1 MAFDA
6 VAVRCLVKD
15 LKDKLINSRI
25 DKIHQPEKD
34 EITINLRTMTDN
46 FKLVLSASPAH
57 PRVHFTNVSK
67 KNPISAPMFCMLLRK
82 HIGSGKITDIEQ
94 IGFERIIK
102 FSIESYD
109 ELGDLTTK
117 YLIVEIMGRHS
128 NIILTN
134 QDMRILDCIKHID
147 FTVSSVRQLLP
158 GLDYVSPP
166 VQDKTDL
173 TEISETANIDFS
185 SPIQTADKA
194 ILSAIAGISPLTSRE
209 IVYRA
214 FGRTDVKCSELTD
227 NGRNKLLY
235 ETVKLA
241 KDVQQNNFSPCMII
255 NSASGKLM
263 EFSATPITQYES
275 LAEIKEFDDISV
287 LLDTF
292 YRTRDMHE
300 RMRQKSADLVK
311 LLNNNIE
318 RVSKKLGILNK
329 TLADSENKDKYKK
342 VYIMLGLNEINWPNY
357 MKNGQSSVEVIDYY
371 KEDSPTVKIP
381 LSPQLSPSQNAQK
394 YYKRYNKAK
403 NAEIE
408 AAKQIENAKNDLEY
422 LESTLAAIET
432 SDTESDLNAIRAELI
447 AEGYLNRKFNP
458 KKQKQNASKPMHF
471 VSSDGFD
478 IYVGKN
484 NTQNDYL
491 TLKFANSSDLWFHT
505 KNIHGSHTIIK
516 LGLDKD
522 VPKTTI
528 TEAAELAAYYSKG
541 RDSSQVPVDF
551 TQIKNVKKPN
561 GAKPGMVIYDYY
573 NTIYVTPKELKN
585 E

>member
-1 MAFDA
+1 
-6 VAVRCLVKD
+6 
-15 LKDKLINSRI
+15 
-25 DKIHQPEKD
+25 
-34 EITINLRTMTDN
+34 
-46 FKLVLSASPAH
+46 
-57 PRVHFTNVSK
+57 
-67 KNPISAPMFCMLLRK
+67 
-82 HIGSGKITDIEQ
+82 
-94 IGFERIIK
+94 
-102 FSIESYD
+102 
-109 ELGDLTTK
+109 
-117 YLIVEIMGRHS
+117 
-128 NIILTN
+128 
-134 QDMRILDCIKHID
+134 
-147 FTVSSVRQLLP
+147 
-158 GLDYVSPP
+158 
-166 VQDKTDL
+166 
-173 TEISETANIDFS
+173 
-185 SPIQTADKA
+185 
-194 ILSAIAGISPLTSRE
+194 
-209 IVYRA
+209 
-214 FGRTDVKCSELTD
+214 
-227 NGRNKLLY
+227 
-235 ETVKLA
+235 
-241 KDVQQNNFSPCMII
+241 
-255 NSASGKLM
+255 
-263 EFSATPITQYES
+263 
-275 LAEIKEFDDISV
+275 
-287 LLDTF
+287 
-292 YRTRDMHE
+292 MHE

-329 TLADSENKDKYKK
+329 TLADSENKDKYKI
-342 VYIMLGLNEINWPNY
+342 YGDLLMANLYN

-408 AAKQIENAKNDLEY
+408 AAKQ
-422 LESTLAAIET
+422 IET